1 MSIIMRVVDIK
12 NSIALVQYDDKLL
25 KYVRTDQLSEE
36 LIAAFRKEKASES
49 QVEGGRY
56 K

>member
-1 MSIIMRVVDIK
+1 MSIIDRVIDIK

-25 KYVRTDQLSEE
+25 KYVRTDQLSNE
-36 LIAAFRKEKASES
+36 LIAKYNKEKAEEAL
-49 QVEGGRY
+49 VAGGKY